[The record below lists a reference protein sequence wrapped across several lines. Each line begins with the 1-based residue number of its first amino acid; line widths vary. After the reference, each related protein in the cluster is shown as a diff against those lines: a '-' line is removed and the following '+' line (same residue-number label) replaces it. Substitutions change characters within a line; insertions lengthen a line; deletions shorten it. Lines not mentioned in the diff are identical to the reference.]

1 VARVLMELSEVEQ
14 RYDAV
19 VAIIW
24 DGFSVTEV

>member
-1 VARVLMELSEVEQ
+1 MELSEVEQ